1 MNFSQVIEQGDVV
14 LELKYCE
21 RCGGLWL
28 RPRLDD
34 ESYCEGC
41 RTAMTVWLQVRKA
54 RPRSRRP
61 DHRTPRDLQHD
72 SLSHEDHS
80 QLVVQN
86 ILAVVDREECD
97 FEPALVAE
105 IEEMQI

>member
-41 RTAMTVWLQVRKA
+41 RTAMTAWLQVREA

-61 DHRTPRDLQHD
+61 NQRTPRDLHHD
-72 SLSHEDHS
+72 SLSHRGHGR
-80 QLVVQN
+80 LVVQN
-86 ILAVVDREECD
+86 ILAVADQEECH
-97 FEPALVAE
+97 FEPMLVAE
-105 IEEMQI
+105 IEEMQL

>member
-34 ESYCEGC
+34 ESYCENC
-41 RTAMTVWLQVRKA
+41 RTAMTVWLQVREA
-54 RPRSRRP
+54 RPRSRRTN
-61 DHRTPRDLQHD
+61 HRTPRDLQHD
-72 SLSHEDHS
+72 SVNHRDRGRS
-80 QLVVQN
+80 VVQN
-86 ILAVVDREECD
+86 ILAVADQAGCE
-97 FEPALVAE
+97 FETACLAA
-105 IEEMQI
+105 IKEMQL